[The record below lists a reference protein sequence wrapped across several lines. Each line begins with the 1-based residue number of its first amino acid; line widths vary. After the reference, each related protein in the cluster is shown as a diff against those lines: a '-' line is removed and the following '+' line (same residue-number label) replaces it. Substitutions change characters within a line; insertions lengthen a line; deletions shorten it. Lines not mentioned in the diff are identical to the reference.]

1 MKEEKFVEYMFE
13 WIRIKTKEE
22 EELKLEREI
31 KQADQENIFTDRSL
45 EGMFKE
51 SGLISQLQEEL
62 IIEKVCKSKGKIISL
77 TTCGV

>member
-51 SGLISQLQEEL
+51 SGLISQL
-62 IIEKVCKSKGKIISL
+62 
-77 TTCGV
+77 